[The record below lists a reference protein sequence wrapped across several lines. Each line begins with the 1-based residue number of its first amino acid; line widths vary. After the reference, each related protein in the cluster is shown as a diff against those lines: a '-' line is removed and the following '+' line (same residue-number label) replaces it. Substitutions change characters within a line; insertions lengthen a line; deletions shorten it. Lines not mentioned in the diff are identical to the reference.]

1 MNVPADP
8 LVTLVKDAGIPIA
21 AQTYLKILLEE
32 CMVPCT
38 NQNNGNIVNWSMTI
52 LKNLTL
58 GQVKTLLEGIPPAFW
73 TGIFD
78 TVFYRV
84 NKHSFLITCFSLDPL
99 LFPSGKAIVV
109 PPAQAVVPP
118 IVVTQQGD
126 NVVKVTTQRNNIND
140 VTATMA
146 RINGIPD
153 ETMERIST
161 AAFSSVVGGDVNN
174 INPDISNQDAL
185 TQIIAEMGLLPG
197 PQNQEALKRLSEL
210 GKLISHQ
217 TKQRQWVINNSYQLW
232 RIHAHIL
239 GIQQHIIHKCIHSA
253 IKTFVDME
261 ANNHNIVMPSLPSDV
276 RSVTFLL
283 YRSMVFCALFTKT
296 KDKTEAL
303 LKALDS
309 VCSDEKR
316 RFQSLNQ
323 RHNIYCPQH
332 EKMGTHDLAT
342 CKKYIVNDNNNNY
355 NRNNRN
361 NRNNNNH
368 NNNNNRNNKRGG
380 YGGNSSSSSNG
391 GNNGRGA
398 KNARTEK

>member
-1 MNVPADP
+1 
-8 LVTLVKDAGIPIA
+8 
-21 AQTYLKILLEE
+21 
-32 CMVPCT
+32 
-38 NQNNGNIVNWSMTI
+38 
-52 LKNLTL
+52 
-58 GQVKTLLEGIPPAFW
+58 
-73 TGIFD
+73 
-78 TVFYRV
+78 VFFV
-84 NKHSFLITCFSLDPL
+84 GPFAFSLE
-99 LFPSGKAIVV
+99 KAIVV
-109 PPAQAVVPP
+109 PPALAVVPP
-118 IVVTQQGD
+118 IVVQQQGD

-153 ETMERIST
+153 ETMGRIST
-161 AAFSSVVGGDVNN
+161 AAFSSVVGGDVST

-185 TQIIAEMGLLPG
+185 AQIIVEMGLLPG
-197 PQNQEALKRLSEL
+197 PQNQDALKKLSEL
-210 GKLISHQ
+210 GKLLAQQ
-217 TKQRQWVINNSYQLW
+217 TKQRQWVIHNSYKLW
-232 RIHAHIL
+232 QIHAHIL

-261 ANNHNIVMPSLPSDV
+261 ANNHNIVMPSLPSEV
-276 RSVTFLL
+276 RSRTFLL

-296 KDKTEAL
+296 KDKEAAL

-332 EKMGTHDLAT
+332 DKMGSHDLST
-342 CKKYIVNDNNNNY
+342 CKRYSVNDNNYN

-361 NRNNNNH
+361 NRNNH

-380 YGGNSSSSSNG
+380 YNGGGGGSSSSSNG
-391 GNNGRGA
+391 GNNGGGA
-398 KNARTEK
+398 KRTRTEK